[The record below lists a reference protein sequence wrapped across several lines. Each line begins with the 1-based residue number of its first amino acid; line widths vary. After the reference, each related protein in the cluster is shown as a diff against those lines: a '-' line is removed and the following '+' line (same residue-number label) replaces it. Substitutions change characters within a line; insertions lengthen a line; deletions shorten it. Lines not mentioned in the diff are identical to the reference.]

1 MLHLRA
7 FWGRLD
13 GGKKKHAAVYV
24 LKIFPVTLF
33 PPDGGLVVT
42 RRVTWNAAALDVG
55 AHRRQLEM
63 QSTHGYR
70 RTFPSLFFSPPL
82 LSNLGHILC
91 GRLGHTTPLGFAG
104 IWRTAGPSLNL
115 NIWITGRCVNTP
127 LCLTFPTFSLLK
139 LSLRVLRLIFFFP
152 HHLFIPSPAPHQ
164 WYAHPVHS
172 HPILSGSILCHIHL
186 KCAYTLN

>member
-1 MLHLRA
+1 MR
-7 FWGRLD
+7 
-13 GGKKKHAAVYV
+13 GKKKTCRSLRLENIPCDTVSSRWWSGGHGKSHLKCSCIRRWRTASAA
-24 LKIFPVTLF
+24 
-33 PPDGGLVVT
+33 
-42 RRVTWNAAALDVG
+42 WNAK
-55 AHRRQLEM
+55 HTRIQ
-63 QSTHGYR
+63 THI
-70 RTFPSLFFSPPL
+70 SLPFFSPPL

-127 LCLTFPTFSLLK
+127 LCLTFLTFSLLK
-139 LSLRVLRLIFFFP
+139 LSLRVLRLIFFFA

-172 HPILSGSILCHIHL
+172 HPILSGSVSCHIHL